1 MDQRV
6 ICAAEAVDDETAGHV
21 EAIVNRYNLEVMG
34 SDWQPL
40 NVVLRLPGGE
50 VVGGLLGA
58 TEWGWLHV
66 EMLAIEEPHRGKGY
80 GSKLLEAAEREAT
93 ARGCELA
100 YLSTFSF
107 QARPFYEK
115 HGYEVFGALECVGPH
130 AKYWMRK
137 WLTGARKEPW

>member
-34 SDWQPL
+34 SDWRPL
-40 NVVLRLPGGE
+40 NLLLRLASGE

-66 EMLAIEEPHRGKGY
+66 EVLAIEEPYRGKGC
-80 GSKLLEAAEREAT
+80 GSRLLEAAEREAV
-93 ARGCELA
+93 ARGCKLA
-100 YLSTFSF
+100 YLST
-107 QARPFYEK
+107 
-115 HGYEVFGALECVGPH
+115 
-130 AKYWMRK
+130 
-137 WLTGARKEPW
+137 